1 MPANFQV
8 IKLHHVGIAVDNI
21 EKWSEVHRRILG
33 LRLTTEIIVDEV
45 HKVKVAFAELENG
58 VSVEFVEPFGPDSP
72 VTRVVERRGGVYHVC
87 YVVSDIDQAVQ
98 HARDEGALVISLPQP
113 SKAFAGKR
121 VAFIYM
127 PDKSVVE
134 FLEQ

>member
-1 MPANFQV
+1 MEINFRV
-8 IKLHHVGIAVDNI
+8 KNLHHVGIAVDNI
-21 EKWSEVHRRILG
+21 EKWSEYHRNILG
-33 LRLTTEIIVDEV
+33 LRLTTEIIVEEAQ
-45 HKVKVAFAELENG
+45 KVKVAFAEIRDG
-58 VSVEFVEPFGPDSP
+58 VSVEFVEPLGPDSP
-72 VTRVVERRGGVYHVC
+72 ISKIVERGGGLYHVC